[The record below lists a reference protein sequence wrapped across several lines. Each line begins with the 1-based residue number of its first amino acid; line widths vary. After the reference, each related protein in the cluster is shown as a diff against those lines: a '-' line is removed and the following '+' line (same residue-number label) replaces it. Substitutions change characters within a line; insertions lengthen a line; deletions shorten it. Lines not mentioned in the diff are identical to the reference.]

1 MPNNQLIIFYIDG
14 SPLLVIKKRVY
25 ISVNPILFILRV
37 IDNPPYRSVSKLT
50 SPLCLYREDFP
61 YFRLPAHCQF
71 PSLAAWASL
80 PNAAI
85 LYSKNY
91 ALWTPRPYAYGSKRW
106 PFFPSTNPSSIV
118 LIMLRYVRANSRSP
132 RVLHTCKMSDPQIAR
147 NNYSTLIY
155 LEMGFV
161 ITSFQMKDTPVVAR
175 CQLPFDLL
183 KLRATEAAS
192 CQLRML

>member
-1 MPNNQLIIFYIDG
+1 MRY
-14 SPLLVIKKRVY
+14 
-25 ISVNPILFILRV
+25 
-37 IDNPPYRSVSKLT
+37 
-50 SPLCLYREDFP
+50 
-61 YFRLPAHCQF
+61 RLPVHT
-71 PSLAAWASL
+71 LM
-80 PNAAI
+80 
-85 LYSKNY
+85 
-91 ALWTPRPYAYGSKRW
+91 ALKGGH
-106 PFFPSTNPSSIV
+106 FFRQQIHRPSSFLHVV